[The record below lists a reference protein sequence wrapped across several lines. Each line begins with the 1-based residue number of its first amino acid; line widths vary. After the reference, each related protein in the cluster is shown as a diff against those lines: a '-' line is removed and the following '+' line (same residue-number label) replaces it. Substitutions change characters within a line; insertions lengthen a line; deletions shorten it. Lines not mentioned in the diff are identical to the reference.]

1 MTQAARANLYNLSRF
16 FAFVVLFVAQAI
28 VLDWLVSSI
37 KEMIPVHGVRR
48 SGNEKGRKGTFLT
61 SQDPTHHVHISSKL
75 QSYYKVIATKGA
87 LTAGYNQCL
96 MGQNILG

>member
-1 MTQAARANLYNLSRF
+1 MTRASRANLYNLSRF

-48 SGNEKGRKGTFLT
+48 SRNEKGRKGTFL
-61 SQDPTHHVHISSKL
+61 IMCMYL
-75 QSYYKVIATKGA
+75 RRQSYVDIHFKAPESTVH
-87 LTAGYNQCL
+87 
-96 MGQNILG
+96 